1 MDTFNLPKPL
11 VFQGNLIIGET
22 GVLVGDVN
30 NMQNMLIDGKVVG
43 NISVEKLELHA
54 KVLAAGNF
62 ELRCQ
67 PEHVLI

>member
-1 MDTFNLPKPL
+1 M
-11 VFQGNLIIGET
+11 
-22 GVLVGDVN
+22 N

-43 NISVEKLELHA
+43 YISVEKLELHA